1 MLVHGPAHGIVAI
14 TVDQRL
20 SPEGAGATL
29 TIPATATRRVDHCT
43 FQEPPPAW
51 GLEEV
56 IVAGVCGRRGSSCP
70 PAASPGCG
78 RRSATSRASPAASS
92 TSSTCSTVGGALT
105 PDAQVRLRWDTIGPR
120 TVVPVGA
127 ATGTTMIVDLVRD
140 GPHGLVGGT
149 SGSGKTEFLKTLFC
163 GTRPPVYQ
171 SIKPSDMQESY
182 WVQLKNPEKFQGI
195 KSAVQG
201 LPGVNTVRDLR
212 EVLKPIY
219 FWMNVFQWG
228 AISIAAF
235 LVVAAILQVGNTIRL
250 AAFARRREI
259 GIMRL
264 VGASSLYIQ
273 LPFLMESLVAAL
285 VGVGLA
291 AGALVLFMWVVIY
304 GTLRPSS
311 NIVAWVDWGT
321 PPGRSRRSP

>member
-1 MLVHGPAHGIVAI
+1 MQLTYVFSELGNGLKRNLSMTIAVVVTIFVSLTLVGMGLLLNAQAHKAEDYWGSKLQI
-14 TVDQRL
+14 TVFLCNQN
-20 SPEGAGATL
+20 
-29 TIPATATRRVDHCT
+29 
-43 FQEPPPAW
+43 
-51 GLEEV
+51 
-56 IVAGVCGRRGSSCP
+56 
-70 PAASPGCG
+70 
-78 RRSATSRASPAASS
+78 SATPNCVNGEVTPAQKASIQKVLGDNNEVASY
-92 TSSTCSTVGGALT
+92 
-105 PDAQVRLRWDTIGPR
+105 RLQSKQEAYDKWKEAYVSGNDTER
-120 TVVPVGA
+120 
-127 ATGTTMIVDLVRD
+127 R
-140 GPHGLVGGT
+140 
-149 SGSGKTEFLKTLFC
+149 
-163 GTRPPVYQ
+163 VYQ

-273 LPFLMESLVAAL
+273 LPFLLESLVAAL

-311 NIVAWVDWGT
+311 NIVAWVDWGNAAWAIGAIAVIGLALT
-321 PPGRSRRSP
+321 LLPTLVMTRKYLKV

>member
-1 MLVHGPAHGIVAI
+1 MQLTYVFSELGNGLKRNLSMTIAVVVTIFVSLTLVGMGLLLNAQAHKAEDYWGSKLQI
-14 TVDQRL
+14 TVFLCNQN
-20 SPEGAGATL
+20 
-29 TIPATATRRVDHCT
+29 
-43 FQEPPPAW
+43 
-51 GLEEV
+51 
-56 IVAGVCGRRGSSCP
+56 
-70 PAASPGCG
+70 
-78 RRSATSRASPAASS
+78 SATPNCVNGEVTPSQKASIQKVLSDNNEVASY
-92 TSSTCSTVGGALT
+92 
-105 PDAQVRLRWDTIGPR
+105 RLQSKQEAYDKWKEAYVSGNDTER
-120 TVVPVGA
+120 
-127 ATGTTMIVDLVRD
+127 R
-140 GPHGLVGGT
+140 
-149 SGSGKTEFLKTLFC
+149 
-163 GTRPPVYQ
+163 VYQ

-228 AISIAAF
+228 AIAIASF

-285 VGVGLA
+285 GGVGLA

-311 NIVAWVDWGT
+311 NIVAWVDWGNAAWAIAAIAVIGLALT
-321 PPGRSRRSP
+321 LLPTLVMTRKYLKV